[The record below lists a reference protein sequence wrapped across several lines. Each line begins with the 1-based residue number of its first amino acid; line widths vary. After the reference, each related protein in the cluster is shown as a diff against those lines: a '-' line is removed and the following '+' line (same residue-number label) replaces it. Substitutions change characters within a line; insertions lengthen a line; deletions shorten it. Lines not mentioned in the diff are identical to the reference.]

1 VSRASFGK
9 HLFHALGRVR
19 AGAPDED
26 PSLNMRVVTLLKRTL
41 MPTESSAYEV
51 LRRTRAIA
59 PTPELISARLVSR
72 VSGSTSEG
80 PPLLGSALTVAV
92 ALAEVEALGKV
103 EKAMDEYLPP
113 VLRQSCVAEIMG
125 RAALHPLRTASTT
138 SRTEPITS

>member
-1 VSRASFGK
+1 
-9 HLFHALGRVR
+9 
-19 AGAPDED
+19 
-26 PSLNMRVVTLLKRTL
+26 

-51 LRRTRAIA
+51 LRRTRASA

-92 ALAEVEALGKV
+92 ALALAEVEALGEV

-113 VLRQSCVAEIMG
+113 VLRQSCVADIMG
-125 RAALHPLRTASTT
+125 RAALHPLRTASTS
-138 SRTEPITS
+138 SRNEPITS